1 MGARKACGDGEARK
15 TRIPINPKRLGGE
28 TAQGKTSGGRL
39 ERALWSTGG

>member
-28 TAQGKTSGGRL
+28 AAQAKTSGGCL
-39 ERALWSTGG
+39 ERALWSTAG